1 MADRI
6 YSDFSEDD
14 LECSSSS
21 FEEDSGESSLDEEED
36 RLELRFQRPDVRPYQ
51 FEPARNVENG
61 DVDDGSDNSDLDPEM
76 RDNWY
81 FFFIIQAF
89 FMSNAE
95 QTQLSIGNVLFEK
108 YLSPNKIKSR
118 VQWYT
123 TGGSVV

>member
-1 MADRI
+1 MADRVH
-6 YSDFSEDD
+6 SDFSEDD

-21 FEEDSGESSLDEEED
+21 FEEDSGESSLDEEEG

-89 FMSNAE
+89 FYVKCRTDTA
-95 QTQLSIGNVLFEK
+95 
-108 YLSPNKIKSR
+108 
-118 VQWYT
+118 
-123 TGGSVV
+123 

>member
-1 MADRI
+1 MADRVH
-6 YSDFSEDD
+6 SDFSEDD
-14 LECSSSS
+14 LECFSSS

-89 FMSNAE
+89 FM
-95 QTQLSIGNVLFEK
+95 
-108 YLSPNKIKSR
+108 
-118 VQWYT
+118 
-123 TGGSVV
+123 